1 MEDALLK
8 ELYRRQEELEAELDK
23 IHQMIA
29 LYKGEQ
35 AGADK
40 GLKPKFSV
48 SAIGSSITPV
58 PWKNRI
64 NSALEHLSEADPSE
78 IAKYITERFGGE
90 GEKNFKTVGQYLPGM
105 FKDGLVT
112 REPKGKTYTYKLKV
126 E

>member
-8 ELYRRQEELEAELDK
+8 ELYRRQEELKAELDK

-35 AGADK
+35 TGTNT
-40 GLKPKFSV
+40 GSKPKFSV
-48 SAIGSSITPV
+48 SGIGPAVTPV
-58 PWKNRI
+58 PWKDRI
-64 NSALEHLSEADPSE
+64 NAALEHLNEADPSE